1 MSFNVSILVFGDF
14 NDQVH
19 KLLNYPKQGKGGH
32 FLMCS
37 GIVVVLYETVNQL
50 KVKPTLDLKL
60 PVLGKVVEVAI
71 KKRIFWCFESSES
84 SI

>member
-1 MSFNVSILVFGDF
+1 
-14 NDQVH
+14 
-19 KLLNYPKQGKGGH
+19 
-32 FLMCS
+32 MCS

-71 KKRIFWCFESSES
+71 KKRICWCFESSES

>member
-1 MSFNVSILVFGDF
+1 
-14 NDQVH
+14 
-19 KLLNYPKQGKGGH
+19 
-32 FLMCS
+32 MCS

-50 KVKPTLDLKL
+50 KVEPTLDLKL

-71 KKRIFWCFESSES
+71 KKQICWCFESSES